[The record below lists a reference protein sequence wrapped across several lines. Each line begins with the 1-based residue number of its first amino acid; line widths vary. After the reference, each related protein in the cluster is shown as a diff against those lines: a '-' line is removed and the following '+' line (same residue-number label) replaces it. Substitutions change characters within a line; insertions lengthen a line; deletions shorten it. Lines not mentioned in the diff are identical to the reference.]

1 MQAAEFNDSS
11 ESYEA
16 TPKEN
21 AVVSFSVFFY
31 KTIIVEVL
39 IKIYRE
45 NTGKVSAV
53 FRLKPEIR

>member
-1 MQAAEFNDSS
+1 MKQHQ
-11 ESYEA
+11 
-16 TPKEN
+16 KEN

-53 FRLKPEIR
+53 FRLKLEIR